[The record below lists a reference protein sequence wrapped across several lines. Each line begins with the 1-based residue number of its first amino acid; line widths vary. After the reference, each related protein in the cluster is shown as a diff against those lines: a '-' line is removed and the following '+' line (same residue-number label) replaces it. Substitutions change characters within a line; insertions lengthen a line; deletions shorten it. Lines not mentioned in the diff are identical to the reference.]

1 MKKIMYSTLT
11 LALLSVNTIAYDST
25 KAEELNT
32 FYAHMTQK
40 ACADSKLFMPAEEV
54 LKMLREKKAVTL
66 LDVRTEAEAS
76 IIAVSE
82 EHALHFPIATLF
94 EKKNLDSLP
103 KNEPIV
109 VICHSGSRALL
120 AAVGLKRIGFKQVHV
135 LKGGLIAL
143 ATEDNPKN
151 TLVE

>member
-1 MKKIMYSTLT
+1 MKKIMYSILT
-11 LALLSVNTIAYDST
+11 LVLLSVNTMAYDDI
-25 KAEELNT
+25 KAEELNA
-32 FYAHMTQK
+32 FYSHMTQK
-40 ACADSKLFMPAEEV
+40 ACADSKLFMTADEV
-54 LKMLREKKAVTL
+54 MKMLRKKKAVTL
-66 LDVRTEAEAS
+66 LDVRTEAEAN

-109 VICHSGSRALL
+109 VICHSGTRALL
-120 AAVGLKRIGFKQVHV
+120 AAVGLNRIGFKQVHV

>member
-1 MKKIMYSTLT
+1 MKKIMYSILT
-11 LALLSVNTIAYDST
+11 LVLLSVNTMAYDNI
-25 KAEELNT
+25 KAEELNA
-32 FYAHMTQK
+32 FYSHMTQK
-40 ACADSKLFMPAEEV
+40 ACADSKLFMTADEV
-54 LKMLREKKAVTL
+54 MKMLREKKAVTL
-66 LDVRTEAEAS
+66 LDVRTEAEAN

-94 EKKNLDSLP
+94 EKKNLDILP

-109 VICHSGSRALL
+109 VICHSGTRALL
-120 AAVGLKRIGFKQVHV
+120 AAVGLNRIGFKQVHV